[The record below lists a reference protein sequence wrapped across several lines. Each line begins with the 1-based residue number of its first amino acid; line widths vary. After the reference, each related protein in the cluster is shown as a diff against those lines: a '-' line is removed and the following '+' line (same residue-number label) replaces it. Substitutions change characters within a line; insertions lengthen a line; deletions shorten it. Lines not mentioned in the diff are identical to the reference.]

1 MLNLF
6 TRASPRRP
14 TPDTRP
20 PSTDT
25 RQKTIKAAFE
35 EQRRRQAMKEA
46 STPPSLVTGSTI
58 TDRSSEVDDENN
70 ATPGPLG
77 PSFQPLDG
85 SLVSKEEN
93 FTPTPVQSLS
103 QGMPLLQ
110 PSTDDHSSA
119 PNDEQPQLLRQ
130 SLDILDTE
138 WKLGTMPGHDVEVST
153 KTTADTVGPVANN
166 SITGQV
172 SRAAK
177 TLKNKL
183 KRPRA
188 TSDVDGDNAE
198 QPMTPTRKSNRKLK
212 ASPKASKQAIPIK
225 IKREVRAFKPRV
237 KPATPAVS
245 SSSKPT
251 VKRNKIWLEEG
262 LYVGQERHFNPR
274 LTERKNK
281 AKRQSMA
288 EEGELKKENRV
299 LPRPMFAGERLLEKG
314 REFDLPWDVYSP
326 LPARQPR
333 PEDYRKTSK
342 SKPRAEYRYVR
353 C

>member
-1 MLNLF
+1 M
-6 TRASPRRP
+6 
-14 TPDTRP
+14 
-20 PSTDT
+20 
-25 RQKTIKAAFE
+25 
-35 EQRRRQAMKEA
+35 
-46 STPPSLVTGSTI
+46 TGSTI
-58 TDRSSEVDDENN
+58 TDRSSDVGDENS

-77 PSFQPLDG
+77 PSFLPIDG
-85 SLVSKEEN
+85 SLVSKKEN

-103 QGMPLLQ
+103 QEMSLIE
-110 PSTDDHSSA
+110 PSTVNHSNA
-119 PNDEQPQLLRQ
+119 PNGGTPQLLRQ

-138 WKLGTMPGHDVEVST
+138 WRLGTLPGDEVEVST
-153 KTTADTVGPVANN
+153 KTTADTVGSVADN

-172 SRAAK
+172 NRVAK
-177 TLKNKL
+177 NVKNTLK
-183 KRPRA
+183 RARA
-188 TSDVDGDNAE
+188 TSDVDGEIAE
-198 QPMTPTRKSNRKLK
+198 QPMTPSRKSSRKLK

-225 IKREVRAFKPRV
+225 REVRAFKRRV
-237 KPATPAVS
+237 KPAKPAIPT
-245 SSSKPT
+245 SSKPT

-288 EEGELKKENRV
+288 EEGEIKKENRF
-299 LPRPMFAGERLLEKG
+299 LPRPMFAGERMLEKG

-342 SKPRAEYRYVR
+342 SKPCAENLYVR